1 MKWLSHAS
9 FVIVLIFVAGCGG
22 SVSPDMALAQRS
34 FYMGFTPWPYDATLE
49 AYTTTYDKL
58 NADGDMVDHQLMQGI
73 PWEEAYNV
81 TAYPTAVEADLN
93 GRLSLTN
100 PDKVIFLAIDSLNP
114 ARDGLAN
121 NWGANGEEP
130 RSGEWVNRNF
140 DSPEVIAA
148 YVNFASDLIDRFQ
161 PAYFNYATEAS
172 ELILKDLTTFTKFK
186 VFAKE
191 VYNRLKARYPDLKLL
206 FSISLKSP
214 GSSEMTLVKTNIAD
228 ILQYVDVIGVSVYPY
243 IFFNHADKGNPANL
257 PANWLSQIT
266 DIAPGKPI
274 VITETGWIAETLVLN
289 LSNQNISIT
298 VNSNESDQK
307 AYVTELLEESNRLG
321 VEFVIWWSII
331 DFQALWNG
339 ALMQD
344 EVAAIWRDIGL
355 YDEQVQPRPGLS
367 VWKSFLER
375 ERI

>member
-1 MKWLSHAS
+1 MKWLPLTSL
-9 FVIVLIFVAGCGG
+9 FIVLMFSAGCGG
-22 SVSPDMALAQRS
+22 TVAPDASLAQRS
-34 FYMGFTPWPYDATLE
+34 FYMGFTPWPYDATPT
-49 AYTTTYDKL
+49 AFTTTYEKL
-58 NADGDMVDHQLMQGI
+58 NANGDMVDHQIMQGI
-73 PWEEAYNV
+73 PWEEAYTG
-81 TAYPTAVEADLN
+81 TAYPSAVENDLN
-93 GRLSLTN
+93 GRRSLTN

-121 NWGANGEEP
+121 NWGASGEEP
-130 RSGEWVNRNF
+130 RSGAWTNRDF
-140 DSPEVIAA
+140 DSPEVIDA

-172 ELILKDLTTFTKFK
+172 ELILKDLTTFNRFK
-186 VFAKE
+186 DFARD
-191 VYNRLKARYPDLKLL
+191 VYTRLKVRYPDLKLL

-214 GSSEMTLVKTNIAD
+214 GSSEMNLVKTNIAD

-243 IFFNHADKGNPANL
+243 IFFNHADKGDPANL

-274 VITETGWIAETLVLN
+274 VITETGWIAEDLVLPTFGVSVS
-289 LSNQNISIT
+289 SNVTN
-298 VNSNESDQK
+298 QK
-307 AYVTELLEESNRLG
+307 AYVSELLEESNRLG

-331 DFQALWNG
+331 DFQALWDG

-355 YDEQVQPRPGLS
+355 YDEQVQPRPGLA
-367 VWKSFLER
+367 VWQSFLAR

>member
-1 MKWLSHAS
+1 MKRLSLTSLAVVLL
-9 FVIVLIFVAGCGG
+9 FVTGCGG
-22 SVSPDMALAQRS
+22 TVPPDAGRVQRS
-34 FYMGFTPWPYDATLE
+34 FYMGFTPWPYDATPT
-49 AYTTTYDKL
+49 AFTTTYEKL
-58 NADGDMVDHQLMQGI
+58 NANGDMVDHQIMQGI
-73 PWEEAYNV
+73 PWEEAYNG
-81 TAYPTAVEADLN
+81 TAYPTAVENDLN

-130 RSGEWVNRNF
+130 RSGAWANRDF
-140 DSPEVIAA
+140 DSQEVIDA

-161 PAYFNYATEAS
+161 PAYFNYATEGS
-172 ELILKDLTTFTKFK
+172 ELILKDLTTFNRFK
-186 VFAKE
+186 VFARE

-214 GSSEMTLVKTNIAD
+214 GSDEMTSVKTNIAD
-228 ILQYVDVIGVSVYPY
+228 ILDYVDVIGVSVYPY
-243 IFFNHADKGNPANL
+243 IFFNHADKGDPANL
-257 PANWLSQIT
+257 PDNWLSQIT

-274 VITETGWIAETLVLN
+274 VVTETGWIAEDLILPTFG
-289 LSNQNISIT
+289 
-298 VNSNESDQK
+298 VNVPGNEGYQK
-307 AYVTELLEESNRLG
+307 AYVSKLLEESNRLG

-331 DFQALWNG
+331 DFQALWDG

-355 YDEQVQPRPGLS
+355 YDEQVQPRAGLS
-367 VWKSFLER
+367 VWQSYLAR